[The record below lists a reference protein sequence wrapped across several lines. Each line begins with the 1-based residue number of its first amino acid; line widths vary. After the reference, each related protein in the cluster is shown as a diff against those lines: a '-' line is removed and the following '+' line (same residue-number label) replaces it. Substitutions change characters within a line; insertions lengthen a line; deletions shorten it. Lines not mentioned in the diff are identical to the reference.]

1 MSNYLKGNTWSTVY
15 TQVLGVGATG
25 SHGGLDSSLDDVWTD
40 DGAGGKNLAA
50 FQLSTAA
57 LQMTGTNKLH
67 FNDDG
72 VYIHSLSD
80 AKLNLVADGEIDF
93 ATADFDINATGN
105 VTIDGSALT
114 LTGTTTLASA
124 TTISGAL
131 TCNSTVSHTGAV
143 TLASGIKL
151 QFVDGNEYISGDST
165 DLTIGSG
172 TDINLTATA
181 DVNIPSGVGL
191 TFGNDGE
198 KIEGDGTNLAVSSS
212 GALNLTGAAASTWKT
227 TAGAILVDAE
237 AAALTLDGHGGVN
250 IAGTNGSEIDLTT
263 TGALDLN
270 SGAFTLDGSTL
281 SIDGTDDSNF
291 TVTGSGKTLLLQ
303 STGGGAAQQTQLK
316 TAGTGASAMEIF
328 STAGG
333 IDITSVGGAGK
344 DIDITAT
351 GSINI
356 SSTEN
361 AADGIV
367 LNSTAG
373 GIDIIAAGTSGED
386 IDITATG
393 SSVNITATEDNAGA
407 IYIREN
413 GGTSGKI
420 KIHADQGTSVD
431 SIQLISDDGGIDLHS
446 GKTGAISNMASD
458 SPSNISN
465 APIQI
470 GVDTAD
476 CGIAI
481 GNSTSSVLFGDN
493 VKIAGDLHVVGSVPS
508 ADTLSAS
515 SIARFTLQNTDEENS
530 VGGRDS
536 EFLFKGESGSGTVH
550 EMAAITVS
558 QQTSDEYHSQM
569 IFRLNDSTSVASL
582 AATGGADDVLTL
594 THDKTATFGGAI
606 TTTST
611 ITGGQINAD
620 NLRLDGNVLSSQDS
634 NGNITLTPNGSGAV
648 VIDGCSI
655 LVDSNTV
662 IDTGVGT
669 GTDNTIFGADAGD
682 AMEAGGTNNV
692 LFGHDA
698 GTAITTGSANTCI
711 GNKSGDVMTTQS
723 FNVAIGSDALGSAA
737 QSSLTAVGTSSLQS
751 NSTGANNTA
760 LGYQS
765 GLLNQTGSKNTFI
778 GNQAG
783 HSNTS
788 ADFNTAVG
796 HRALY
801 ASNKTAD
808 DNAHNTAVG
817 CDAGDQV
824 STGYYNTIIGSQA
837 GDSLT
842 SGNSNTIVGY
852 NVDVDDAARVGS
864 VLIGNNFSL
873 GTASDNFVEIGNATN
888 TMKYDLDGGDL
899 TVTSDIRTKT
909 NIKDSEL
916 GLKFINDLRPI
927 TYETRPSKEYG
938 EEFGIDPE
946 FWNEK
951 GTGKVWDGLI
961 AQEVKQS
968 IDKLGVYFSGW
979 NEASNTKQSL
989 QYGKFVMP
997 LINAVKELSSEN
1009 DKLKQENEA
1018 FESRLAAIEAKLND
1032 AGK

>member
-25 SHGGLDSSLDDVWTD
+25 SHGGLDATLDDVWTD
-40 DGAGGKNLAA
+40 DGAGSKNLAA

-80 AKLNLVADGEIDF
+80 GKLNLVADGEIDF

-131 TCNSTVSHTGAV
+131 TCNSTVSHAGAV
-143 TLASGIKL
+143 TFASGIKL
-151 QFVDGNEYISGDST
+151 QFVDGNEYISGNST

-172 TDINLTATA
+172 SNIKLEAANDIN
-181 DVNIPSGVGL
+181 IPTNVGL
-191 TFGNDGE
+191 TFGDNGE
-198 KIEGDGTNLAVSSS
+198 KIEGDGTNLAVASS

-227 TAGAILVDAE
+227 TAGAIQIDAE
-237 AAALTLDGHGGVN
+237 AAPLDLNGHSGVN
-250 IAGTNGSEIDLTT
+250 IIGNAAEIDLTT
-263 TGALDLN
+263 SGALDLN
-270 SGAFTLDGSTL
+270 SGAFTLDGTTI
-281 SIDGTDDSNF
+281 SIDGDDDSNF
-291 TVTGSGKTLLLQ
+291 TVSGTGKTLLLQ

-367 LNSTAG
+367 LNSSAG

-393 SSVNITATEDNAGA
+393 SSVNITATEDDAGA

-420 KIHADQGTSVD
+420 KIHADQGTAVD

-569 IFRLNDSTSVASL
+569 IFRLNDSTSGASL

-655 LVDSNTV
+655 LVDSNSV

-837 GDSLT
+837 GDTLAD
-842 SGNSNTIVGY
+842 GHSNTIVRY
-852 NVDVDDAARVGS
+852 NADVTSGAVNQT
-864 VLIGNNFSL
+864 LIGHDVQGIGDNYAVIGDGNTTRVYAADDVGATLYAGSA
-873 GTASDNFVEIGNATN
+873 TVQTSDN
-888 TMKYDLDGGDL
+888 
-899 TVTSDIRTKT
+899 R
-909 NIKDSEL
+909 IKENVKNLEL
-916 GLKFINDLRPI
+916 GLNFINSIQPVEFTKKQPNDYPDDLKKSLYKDREPRVLS
-927 TYETRPSKEYG
+927 EKEVNAKRIG
-938 EEFGIDPE
+938 F
-946 FWNEK
+946 
-951 GTGKVWDGLI
+951 I
-961 AQEVKQS
+961 AQDVEKVLLDLN
-968 IDKLGVYFSGW
+968 IDTDIVVTDEDTTLKNIAYSKIVAPLCVAIQELTARIEKL
-979 NEASNTKQSL
+979 E
-989 QYGKFVMP
+989 GK
-997 LINAVKELSSEN
+997 
-1009 DKLKQENEA
+1009 
-1018 FESRLAAIEAKLND
+1018 
-1032 AGK
+1032 

>member
-25 SHGGLDSSLDDVWTD
+25 QHGGLDASLDDVWTD

-80 AKLNLVADGEIDF
+80 GKLNLVADGEIDF

-124 TTISGAL
+124 TTVSGAL
-131 TCNSTVSHTGAV
+131 TCNSTVSHAGAV
-143 TLASGIKL
+143 TFASGIKL
-151 QFVDGNEYISGDST
+151 QFVDGNEYISGNST

-172 TDINLTATA
+172 SNIKLEATNDIN
-181 DVNIPSGVGL
+181 IPTNVGL
-191 TFGNDGE
+191 TFGDNGE
-198 KIEGDGTNLAVSSS
+198 KIEGDGTNLAVASS

-227 TAGAILVDAE
+227 TAGAIQIDAE
-237 AAALTLDGHGGVN
+237 AAPLDLNGHSGVN
-250 IAGTNGSEIDLTT
+250 IIGNAAEIDLTT
-263 TGALDLN
+263 SGALDLN
-270 SGAFTLDGSTL
+270 SGAFTLDGTTV
-281 SIDGTDDSNF
+281 SIDGNDDSNF
-291 TVTGSGKTLLLQ
+291 TVAGEGKKLLLE
-303 STGGGAAQQTQLK
+303 STGGGAAQQIQLK
-316 TAGTGASAMEIF
+316 TSGTGSSAMEIF
-328 STAGG
+328 SLAGG
-333 IDITSVGGAGK
+333 IDITSAGGAGK

-367 LNSTAG
+367 LNSTNG
-373 GIDIIAAGTSGED
+373 GVDITAAGTAGED

-393 SSVNITATEDNAGA
+393 SSVNITATEDDAGA

-420 KIHADQGTSVD
+420 KIHADQGTAVD
-431 SIQLISDDGGIDLHS
+431 SIQLISDGGGIDLHS

-493 VKIAGDLHVVGSVPS
+493 VKIAGDLHVVGSVPA
-508 ADTLSAS
+508 ADTLSAGT
-515 SIARFTLQNTDEENS
+515 IARFTLHNTDDENT

-536 EFLFKGESGSGTVH
+536 EFLFKGDSGSGTTH

-569 IFRLNDSTSVASL
+569 IFRLNDSTSGASL

-634 NGNITLTPNGSGAV
+634 NGNITLTPNGTGAV

-655 LVDSNTV
+655 LVDSDTV
-662 IDTGVGT
+662 IDGGGVGT
-669 GTDNTIFGADAGD
+669 GTNNT
-682 AMEAGGTNNV
+682 
-692 LFGHDA
+692 LFGKNTGDSLESTA
-698 GTAITTGSANTCI
+698 QTNCLIGAESGTAITTGDDNTAIGYGALYNSTTASGSTAVGRGAMQNATTAGNAFGRNALYSNQGSGNSAFGDSALNLTTTGDYNIGIGNNALTSNTSASYSIAIGYQALMSSNRTSDVNSHNIAIGYNAGMTLSDGQYNICI
-711 GNKSGDVMTTQS
+711 GNSAGDVIQ
-723 FNVAIGSDALGSAA
+723 A
-737 QSSLTAVGTSSLQS
+737 
-751 NSTGANNTA
+751 
-760 LGYQS
+760 
-765 GLLNQTGSKNTFI
+765 GSKNTII
-778 GNQAG
+778 GYGADPSAHGGENQTLIGYDVQGIGDNYAVIG
-783 HSNTS
+783 DGNTTRVYA
-788 ADFNTAVG
+788 ADDVG
-796 HRALY
+796 ATLY
-801 ASNKTAD
+801 A
-808 DNAHNTAVG
+808 
-817 CDAGDQV
+817 
-824 STGYYNTIIGSQA
+824 GSATVQ
-837 GDSLT
+837 T
-842 SGNSNTIVGY
+842 
-852 NVDVDDAARVGS
+852 
-864 VLIGNNFSL
+864 
-873 GTASDNFVEIGNATN
+873 SDN
-888 TMKYDLDGGDL
+888 
-899 TVTSDIRTKT
+899 R
-909 NIKDSEL
+909 IKENVKNLEL
-916 GLKFINDLRPI
+916 GLNFINSIQPVEFTKKQPNDYPDDLKKSLYKDREPRVLS
-927 TYETRPSKEYG
+927 EKEVNAKRIG
-938 EEFGIDPE
+938 F
-946 FWNEK
+946 
-951 GTGKVWDGLI
+951 I
-961 AQEVKQS
+961 AQDVEKVLS
-968 IDKLGVYFSGW
+968 DLNIDTDIVVTDEDTTLKNIAYSKIVAPLCVAIQELTARIEKL
-979 NEASNTKQSL
+979 E
-989 QYGKFVMP
+989 GK
-997 LINAVKELSSEN
+997 
-1009 DKLKQENEA
+1009 
-1018 FESRLAAIEAKLND
+1018 
-1032 AGK
+1032 